1 MTMHCTNC
9 NKYKV
14 VISVCLFVCLYVRS
28 TDQVDID
35 EGLTELTSTRR
46 LTSLKVPQRSCKISQ

>member
-1 MTMHCTNC
+1 MNCTNC

-35 EGLTELTSTRR
+35 EGLTCTGR

>member
-35 EGLTELTSTRR
+35 EGLTRTRR

>member
-1 MTMHCTNC
+1 MTMYCTNC

-28 TDQVDID
+28 TDQVDIY
-35 EGLTELTSTRR
+35 EGLTRTGR
-46 LTSLKVPQRSCKISQ
+46 LSLKVPQRSCKISQ